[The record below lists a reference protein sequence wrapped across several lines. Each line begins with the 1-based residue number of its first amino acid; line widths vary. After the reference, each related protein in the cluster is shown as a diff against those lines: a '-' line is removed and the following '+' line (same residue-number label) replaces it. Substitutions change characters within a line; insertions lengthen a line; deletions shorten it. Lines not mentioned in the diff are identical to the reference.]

1 MADKTLIK
9 KPLITEKASSLVAY
23 NQYVFLVEPRA
34 TGPEIK
40 KAVEATYKVKVAA
53 VRTINLPRKT
63 KRIGRNLFERPQI
76 RKAIVT
82 LKKGE
87 KLDLM
92 TA

>member
-23 NQYVFLVEPRA
+23 NQYVFLVESHA
-34 TGPEIK
+34 TGPEVK
-40 KAVEATYKVKVAA
+40 KAVEATYKVKVAT

>member
-9 KPLITEKASSLVAY
+9 KPLITEKASSLGVL
-23 NQYVFLVEPRA
+23 NQYVFLVTDNA
-34 TGPEIK
+34 TGPEVK
-40 KAVEATYKVKVAA
+40 KAIELIYKVKVAT
-53 VRTINLPRKT
+53 VRTLNIPSKT
-63 KRIGRNLFERPQI
+63 KRLGRSIGVKPGY

-87 KLDLM
+87 KLDMM